1 MPKLE
6 RNLPIVLSLKQM
18 EDLLDAPLK
27 EDASAKGPPWL
38 RFRDAAILELFYSS
52 GLRISELLR
61 LDVRDVDFVDGVVRV
76 EGKGRKHR
84 IVPVGGAALIRLAP
98 AIDAGMARGLAAAES
113 WPSAIGATLLN
124 AIGAWRL
131 IGVASYSIYLWH
143 CIVLAGFRH
152 KEMFGPTWLWWF
164 MAFLSLLTGILS
176 WKYIELRFYSFGTS
190 AQRQK

>member
-1 MPKLE
+1 VGLTAGWT
-6 RNLPIVLSLKQM
+6 LVVLGLMAWLIDSVAFYDANTFMLQW
-18 EDLLDAPLK
+18 LL
-27 EDASAKGPPWL
+27 
-38 RFRDAAILELFYSS
+38 
-52 GLRISELLR
+52 
-61 LDVRDVDFVDGVVRV
+61 
-76 EGKGRKHR
+76 
-84 IVPVGGAALIRLAP
+84 VPVGGAALIRLAP

-152 KEMFGPTWLWWF
+152 EEMFGPTWLWWF